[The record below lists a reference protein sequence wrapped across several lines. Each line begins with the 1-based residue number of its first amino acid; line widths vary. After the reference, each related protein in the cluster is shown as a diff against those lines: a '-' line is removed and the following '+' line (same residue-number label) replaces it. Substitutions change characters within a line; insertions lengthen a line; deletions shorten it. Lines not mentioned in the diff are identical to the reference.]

1 MKVEQLKDNLSK
13 EIYGIPR
20 SKAIEKGICLQ
31 CKEPALAKCYSEA
44 GRKDFFITGLCEL
57 CYDALFDPNFKLKE

>member
-20 SKAIEKGICLQ
+20 SKAIEKGICLE
-31 CKEPALAKCYSEA
+31 CKEPALAKCYSTA
-44 GRKDFFITGLCEL
+44 GRKKYQISGLCER
-57 CYDALFDPNFKLKE
+57 CFDAIFDPNFKME